1 VILHVVAAAQ
11 RRGAETFAVDLA
23 AALAERGLPSDVVA
37 VAPGPGE
44 GALDVEVLGPSALA
58 PGTLRAL
65 RRRAAP
71 ATVVVAH
78 GSRTLPACALGL
90 AGRRAPVVYRSIG
103 DPAAWAGGALRR
115 RRTRLLLGRMAA
127 VTALWPGAKVA
138 LARLYGLPDDKV
150 TVIPNAVPAARCP
163 EVGPEARAAG
173 RARLGLPAE
182 APVVAYLGAL
192 AADKRVGAA
201 IEAVAARPAVHLVVA
216 GDGPERAAL
225 AAQAAAGAPARVH
238 LLGTVADPA
247 AALTP
252 ADLVVLPSRTEGM
265 PGVLIEAGLAGI
277 GAVATDVGGVGE
289 VVVDGVTGALVPGAD
304 PAAGPSALAAG
315 LGEALDRALPRAADL
330 GRAARRH
337 CLAAFEIGPVAD
349 RWADLLR
356 SLTSR

>member
-23 AALAERGLPSDVVA
+23 GALAERGLPAEVVA
-37 VAPGPGE
+37 VAPGPAG
-44 GALDVEVLGPSALA
+44 GALDVDVLGPSALA
-58 PGTLRAL
+58 PSTLRAL
-65 RRRAAP
+65 RRRAGGA
-71 ATVVVAH
+71 AVVVAH
-78 GSRTLPACALGL
+78 GSRSLPACGLGL
-90 AGRRAPVVYRSIG
+90 AGRRVPVVYRSIG
-103 DPAAWAGGALRR
+103 DPAAWAGGPVRR
-115 RRTRLLLGRMAA
+115 RRTGLLLGRMAA
-127 VTALWPGAKVA
+127 VTALWPGAKAA

-173 RARLGLPAE
+173 RARVGLPAA

-192 AADKRVGAA
+192 DADKRVGAA
-201 IEAVAARPAVHLVVA
+201 IEAVAARPAVHLLVA
-216 GDGPERAAL
+216 GEGPERAGL
-225 AAQAAAGAPARVH
+225 AAQAAAAAPGRVH

-247 AALTP
+247 VALAP

-265 PGVLIEAGLAGI
+265 PGVLIEAGLAGL

-289 VVVDGVTGALVPGAD
+289 VVVDGVTGVVVPAEAPSDD
-304 PAAGPSALAAG
+304 PGALAAA
-315 LGEALDRALPRAADL
+315 LGAALDRALPRAADL

-356 SLTSR
+356 SLAPR